1 MIACSNT
8 NLSDQVSITSGG
20 TPIGPAQDTEAPRLV
35 GAVTDG
41 SDAQLDRTPTA
52 QWAAATDDN
61 EVSHY
66 LLSIAVEDSSGVCDA
81 LDFSTLVVDNLAVAL
96 NEDFTGAGYQ
106 AVAGNL
112 DANNSTINFNLKG
125 DTSYCTRVVAVDSS
139 ENISSPIYSVT
150 PWEFFYRS
158 CNQAKSNEPTL
169 TDGVY
174 PLDPDGVGGDAAYSA
189 YCDMTTQGGGWTLV
203 IRYDGNE
210 ADASNYFLP
219 SGTGQNFVNVS
230 DLQSLNGTGNLIASA
245 DMVPFI
251 ENGATLLMHVGK
263 ADDGATDSST
273 YVHLYF
279 SEIYQAVLSNPT
291 NIFNTSF
298 DTNSGEGVAGTPV
311 SGVSAVRK
319 DRWFEAD
326 MTLMT
331 VFDTDGDLS
340 NDYRINGGEGDAM
353 FTNGN
358 REGAVYCS
366 GSTSNTE
373 GHGDPKVQWGFAG
386 KDGTSQ
392 GYGANMHVGTHCTSN
407 LSCGPVNPINLMF
420 IR

>member
-1 MIACSNT
+1 MACSNT

-20 TPIGPAQDTEAPRLV
+20 TPVGPPQDTETPQLV
-35 GAVTDG
+35 GAVTDS
-41 SDAQLDRTPTA
+41 SDAQFDRSPTA
-52 QWAAATDDN
+52 QWAAAIDN
-61 EVSHY
+61 EEVSHY
-66 LLSIAVEDSSGVCDA
+66 LLSIAVDDSSGVCDA
-81 LDFSTLVVDNLAVAL
+81 LDFSSPVVDSLPIATSA
-96 NEDFTGAGYQ
+96 DFSGSGYQ
-106 AVAGNL
+106 AVVGDL
-112 DANNSTINFNLKG
+112 DADNSTINFNLKG
-125 DTSYCTRVVAVDSS
+125 DTNYCTRVVAVDSS
-139 ENISSPIYSVT
+139 ENTSSPIYSLS
-150 PWEFFYRS
+150 PWKFFYSS
-158 CNQAKSNEPTL
+158 CYEANTNEPTL
-169 TDGVY
+169 NDGVY
-174 PLDPDGVGGDAAYSA
+174 PLDPDGVGGSPSYSA
-189 YCDMTTQGGGWTLV
+189 FCDMTTQGGGWTLV

-219 SGTGQNFVNVS
+219 SGTGQSFINTT

-245 DMVPFI
+245 DLVPFI

-263 ADDGATDSST
+263 PDDGATDTST

-311 SGVSAVRK
+311 SGVSAIRK
-319 DRWFEAD
+319 DRWFESD
-326 MTLMT
+326 MSVMT

-340 NDYRINGGEGDAM
+340 NNYRIDGGEGDAM

-386 KDGTSQ
+386 KDGSSQ
-392 GYGANMHVGTHCTSN
+392 GYGASMHVGTHCTSN
-407 LSCGPVNPINLMF
+407 LSCAPVNPINLMF